1 MKIHT
6 VTLDDIVYPLGYKVV
21 TAEMK
26 SLGLRRNPNILTYP
40 LDEWYI
46 LPPDQIEE
54 GKGDWGGIWVVR
66 QLGKAR
72 QLQFYMA
79 NKHDVD
85 TRMFRAALRD
95 VLYCNSYRIKTSG
108 IYLIEEII

>member
-54 GKGDWGGIWVVR
+54 GKGDWGGIWILACSGLR
-66 QLGKAR
+66 SG
-72 QLQFYMA
+72 
-79 NKHDVD
+79 
-85 TRMFRAALRD
+85 MFFTAILTA
-95 VLYCNSYRIKTSG
+95 
-108 IYLIEEII
+108 